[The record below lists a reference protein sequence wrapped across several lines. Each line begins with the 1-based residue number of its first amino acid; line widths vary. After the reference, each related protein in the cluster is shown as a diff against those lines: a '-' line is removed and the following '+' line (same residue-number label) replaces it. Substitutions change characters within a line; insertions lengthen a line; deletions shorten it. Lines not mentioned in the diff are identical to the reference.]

1 MSTRTPFLDL
11 EDHLFSRDCGFLERI
26 ASRFVL
32 ATATTVARK
41 RVSTDRYRVVE
52 RQVPVKTTGNATIVL
67 SNEPA
72 RVLATRGRAS
82 AA

>member
-1 MSTRTPFLDL
+1 MAITTPFLDL
-11 EDHLFSRDCGFLERI
+11 EDHLFGRDRGFLERI

-41 RVSTDRYRVVE
+41 RVSTERYRVVT
-52 RQVPVKTTGNATIVL
+52 RQPPASAEGDSQVVR

-72 RVLATRGRAS
+72 LVLASRAS

>member
-11 EDHLFSRDCGFLERI
+11 EDHLFCRDRGFLERI

-41 RVSTDRYRVVE
+41 RVPTARYGVVTRQPPAKATGDSTVV
-52 RQVPVKTTGNATIVL
+52 RC
-67 SNEPA
+67 NEPA
-72 RVLATRGRAS
+72 LVLTTRAS